1 MYSQYAVDAALRLL
15 IILRRYRKM
24 PIMMAGTV
32 MHPTMTPASLAP
44 LNIGSVLGCCA
55 ESGDEVESGE
65 AGELGVDE
73 VPASLGGN
81 VDWPE
86 ISEAVSV
93 VFASESG

>member
-15 IILRRYRKM
+15 TILRRYRKI
-24 PIMMAGTV
+24 PIMMTGTV

-44 LNIGSVLGCCA
+44 LNIGSVLDCCA
-55 ESGDEVESGE
+55 ESADEVESGE
-65 AGELGVDE
+65 AASLGVDE
-73 VPASLGGN
+73 VPASSGDD